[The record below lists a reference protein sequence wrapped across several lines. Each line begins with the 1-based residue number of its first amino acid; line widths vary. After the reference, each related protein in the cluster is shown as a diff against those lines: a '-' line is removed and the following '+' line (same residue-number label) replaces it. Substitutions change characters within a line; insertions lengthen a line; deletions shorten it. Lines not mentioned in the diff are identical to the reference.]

1 MSVPTYSGTPDDKMR
16 SMLQAGV
23 HFGHQAKRWNP
34 RMKPYIHSERNG
46 IHVIDLDQTL
56 PLLDNALELVQT
68 TTSNGNS
75 ILFVGTKKQAQEIV
89 ANAAERSG
97 QFYINRRWLG
107 GTLTNFV
114 TIRQRLRLLKDL
126 ERQDA
131 NGELDRLPKQEAAA
145 KRQEL
150 ERLQRTLGGM
160 KDMVALPSALFIVD
174 AKREQLAIAEAR
186 KLGIPV
192 IAMTDT
198 NADPDVIDYV
208 IPSNDDAIRAIR
220 LISNAVA
227 DAAVAGRMEREAF
240 DPESS
245 SQDVAADWAEDI
257 SDEAI
262 DEDASETD
270 KDA

>member
-1 MSVPTYSGTPDDKMR
+1 MRLQPSVR
-16 SMLQAGV
+16 V
-23 HFGHQAKRWNP
+23 
-34 RMKPYIHSERNG
+34 
-46 IHVIDLDQTL
+46 
-56 PLLDNALELVQT
+56 
-68 TTSNGNS
+68 S
-75 ILFVGTKKQAQEIV
+75 II
-89 ANAAERSG
+89 
-97 QFYINRRWLG
+97 INRRWLG

-131 NGELDRLPKQEAAA
+131 NGELDRLPKQEAAS

-220 LISNAVA
+220 LVTNAIA
-227 DAAVAGRMEREAF
+227 DAAIAG
-240 DPESS
+240 
-245 SQDVAADWAEDI
+245 
-257 SDEAI
+257 
-262 DEDASETD
+262 TD
-270 KDA
+270 GT